1 MASAPYT
8 ILDAAA
14 APGRGKADGRK
25 PGAAAPS
32 PAKRLGLSD
41 EDLLSLFRT
50 MVRVR
55 ALDERG
61 LMSQRQGRIGFYVP
75 STGEEGH
82 QAGAAFALRP
92 EDWCYPSYRVP
103 GVAVHRG
110 APIQRMVANLFGND
124 HDFTRGRQMPNHY
137 SFAEQRFVSI
147 SSPLGTQ
154 IPQAVGTA
162 RAMQIRGEK
171 RVTAVWFGDGTTS
184 EGDFHVG
191 LNFAGVWKA
200 PCVFICQN
208 NHWAISVPL
217 HQQTASESI
226 AVKAQAYGFPGVR
239 VDGND
244 VLAVYE
250 VVRDAVERARSGGG
264 PTLVEAVTFRMGP
277 HSSSDDPTRYRPQ
290 EQVDEWKR
298 RDPIERF
305 RAFLLGGGHADGARL
320 AAMEEEARAEVA
332 EAFKAEEKVGPPPLE
347 SLFEDVFASMTPAM
361 ERQRDYLLRAEG
373 GKFRKDESGAAFPL

>member
-1 MASAPYT
+1 MASAPFT
-8 ILDAAA
+8 ILDAPAGRPAA
-14 APGRGKADGRK
+14 RKGGGKAPAD
-25 PGAAAPS
+25 S
-32 PAKRLGLSD
+32 PAAELGLSD
-41 EDLLSLFRT
+41 ADLLSMFTT

-75 STGEEGH
+75 SSGEEGH

-103 GVAVHRG
+103 GVAIHRG
-110 APIQRMVANLFGND
+110 APLPSMVANLFGNAD
-124 HDFTRGRQMPNHY
+124 DLALGRQMPNHY
-137 SFAEQRFVSI
+137 SFRAQNFVSI

-171 RVTAVWFGDGTTS
+171 RVAVAWFGDGTTS
-184 EGDFHVG
+184 EGDFHVAM
-191 LNFAGVWKA
+191 NFAGVWKA

-208 NHWAISVPL
+208 NQWAISVPF
-217 HQQTASESI
+217 HQQTASENV
-226 AVKAQAYGFPGVR
+226 AVKAVAYGFPGVR

-244 VLAVYE
+244 VLAVYK
-250 VVRDAVERARSGGG
+250 VVREAVERARSGGG

-290 EQVDEWKR
+290 EVVDDWRR

-305 RAFLLGGGHADGARL
+305 RKFLLAHGHADGKAL
-320 AAMEEEARAEVA
+320 EAVEEAAKADVA
-332 EAFKAEEKVGPPPLE
+332 AAFKEQEKVGPPPLE
-347 SLFEDVFASMTPAM
+347 SLFEGVFAGMTPAM

-373 GKFRKDESGAAFPL
+373 GKFRKDDSGAAFPL